1 MEALAKHGM
10 VYGGGHETYGQD
22 LAGGSFWHSLGND
35 FKTAGHWMGH
45 HLGEVAGG
53 IALGAAQ
60 FIPGVDVAVDT
71 AEAAEAA
78 EAFEA
83 GEEGATA
90 VGKSGTKYA
99 RQLTEDGAK
108 YTKRVKSLPKTA
120 SRLSSAGKQGLGF
133 SVLGDATSGRLL
145 TTGAAPSA
153 PPPPSSGGPPPNL
166 VGEFSAASGNPYLN

>member
-1 MEALAKHGM
+1 M

-35 FKTAGHWMGH
+35 FKTAGHWMGN
-45 HLGEVAGG
+45 HLGEVAGVA
-53 IALGAAQ
+53 ALGAAQ
-60 FIPGVDVAVDT
+60 FIPGVDVAVDS

-83 GEEGATA
+83 GEEGTTSA

-99 RQLTEDGAK
+99 RQVYDDGTT
-108 YTKRVKSLPKTA
+108 YSKRVKYLPKTA
-120 SRLSSAGKQGLGF
+120 ARLSSAGKFGLGS

-145 TTGAAPSA
+145 TTGDPAPPP